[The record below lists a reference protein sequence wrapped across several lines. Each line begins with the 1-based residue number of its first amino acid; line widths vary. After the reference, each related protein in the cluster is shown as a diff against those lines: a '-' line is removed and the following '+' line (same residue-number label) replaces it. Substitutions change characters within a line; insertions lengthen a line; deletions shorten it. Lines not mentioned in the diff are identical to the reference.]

1 MSTETVTVCTDD
13 TCQQTH
19 CCECDAHTDECDHG
33 GPRYLNPIVYE
44 PVLND
49 GGQKIGLQVPEHE
62 RARWDAAPL
71 TVAPKPK
78 VNQEARDIDAVVRD
92 ISDIVYL
99 DPPLEANLR
108 TTHALDPL
116 GVSRLAAATIAGAA
130 TGKLTSPGGFLMKR
144 LAEIQRSKTKA
155 T

>member
-1 MSTETVTVCTDD
+1 MSTVDQAIAPPRSFCVV
-13 TCQQTH
+13 
-19 CCECDAHTDECDHG
+19 CDAEVGQCGHNTH
-33 GPRYLNPIVYE
+33 RYLEDIVYL
-44 PVLND
+44 PAK
-49 GGQKIGLQVPEHE
+49 GGGWIVPESE